1 MAEVQMSRAHWH
13 ISELDDRGAGTPMR
27 TMWDVVDSSARKDPA
42 AIAVRGKPG
51 YSYQELLDRADALYR
66 AISRRSGPGSLIAL
80 DVRSPAA
87 AAISIIAASR
97 AGCAALPLAGQS
109 PRLHQERLLADARP
123 ALFIREAGTAS
134 TSEEASELAV
144 SSAAGQGQEQA
155 GMDEIAYVLYTSGST
170 GRPKGVAVPHD
181 ALLGRLAGLAVTVGF
196 GPGDSI
202 LAMTDFSFDISMAE
216 LLLPLSVGGSLVPA
230 PSGTRLD
237 PAMFASVV
245 AESAPSVVQATPSFY
260 RLALAW
266 GWRGSAHSRLWCGG
280 EALTSSLAAELLPVC
295 AQLWNLYGP
304 TEATIWA
311 TAAHIERAEEV
322 HLGAPLPGTGLY
334 LEDESGK
341 PVEEPG
347 SAGEIMLYGTG
358 LARGYLNE
366 PALTAERFQ
375 DGDTPAGRGRC
386 YRTGDIAVL
395 SHDGQLRFVGRTDS
409 QVKLRGHRIELGE
422 LEAVAESYPPVLEA
436 AALLRD
442 AGQPEQAH
450 IQMFVVTDGT
460 VSVRDIRRWLADR
473 LQPAMLPGRISIRRE
488 LPRTTAG
495 KLDRS
500 RLASD
505 RLS

>member
-1 MAEVQMSRAHWH
+1 MAHP
-13 ISELDDRGAGTPMR
+13 ELDERGAGTLMR
-27 TMWDVVDSSARKDPA
+27 TMWDVVDSSARKDSG

-51 YSYQELLDRADALYR
+51 CSYTELLDRADALHR
-66 AISRRSGPGSLIAL
+66 AISRRSGPGGLIAL

-97 AGCAALPLAGQS
+97 AGCAVLPLAGQS
-109 PRLHQERLLADARP
+109 PRLHTERVLADARP
-123 ALFIREAGTAS
+123 ALFITEADTAS
-134 TSEEASELAV
+134 TSRDELAV
-144 SSAAGQGQEQA
+144 SSAASTGQARTGL
-155 GMDEIAYVLYTSGST
+155 DEIAYILYTSGST
-170 GRPKGVAVPHD
+170 GRPKGVVVPAD
-181 ALLGRLAGLAVTVGF
+181 ALLERLAGLAVTVGF

-216 LLLPLSVGGSLVPA
+216 LLLPLSVGGSLVAA
-230 PSGTRLD
+230 PDGTRRD
-237 PAMFASVV
+237 PATFASVV
-245 AESAPSVVQATPSFY
+245 AEFAPSVVQATPSFY

-280 EALTSSLAAELLPVC
+280 EALTSSLAAELLPAC

-304 TEATIWA
+304 TEATIYA
-311 TAAHIERAEEV
+311 TAARIERAEDV

-334 LEDESGK
+334 LEDEFGK
-341 PVEEPG
+341 PVGEPG
-347 SAGEIMLYGTG
+347 SAGEIMLYGAG
-358 LARGYLNE
+358 LARGYLDE
-366 PALTAERFQ
+366 PALTAQRFQ
-375 DGDTPAGRGRC
+375 DGDTPAGRRRC

-395 SHDGQLRFVGRTDS
+395 RDDGKLRFVGRTDS

-450 IQMFVVTDGT
+450 IHMFVVTNGT

-473 LQPAMLPGRISIRRE
+473 LQPAMLPGRISIRPE